1 MPGQSTGARLHHW
14 MEYMVLSSVSAGYRS
29 GDSSVSHQRKGRKIW
44 IVELFRGKK
53 MKLSNDYSWKNSE
66 VSGSFL
72 CLWLASTP
80 AVTLALRV
88 SVVCVGW
95 GSGKGGGCSSL
106 WMSLAAAGR
115 PSL

>member
-1 MPGQSTGARLHHW
+1 MESNAKHKNNPQKKINENKRQSNRKMGKDLNRQLTKKVNTGFNFTR
-14 MEYMVLSSVSAGYRS
+14 
-29 GDSSVSHQRKGRKIW
+29 HQ
-44 IVELFRGKK
+44 GKK